1 MIYNLNF
8 CYSFGKSKNLN
19 YVIIL
24 YMEIINITNLMEK
37 HPITKLNKTYNN
49 ILLQK
54 IKNNFTNDEQHL
66 FVGSFYMY
74 LNYDAINDFI
84 IDLDDVYKWLQFSNK
99 ENALRTLK
107 NNFTENEHY
116 KIAKCEE
123 KKDGRGGH
131 NKVTVL
137 MTINTFKSL
146 CFIASTT
153 KAKEIR
159 LYYLKLEKIFHETI
173 NEQEKEFKKEFT
185 NLIQQKEQQILTYE
199 KDNKLNHQNI
209 LLQRF
214 GIAGNLIY
222 IIIVKTFEDGKYV
235 VKIGHSD
242 YGVKARFDEHKTKYE
257 ECLLLEC
264 YLVKQSKKFE
274 TFIHK
279 HELIAPNNY
288 KELKGHETENEL
300 FLIGGNLTLAIVKEV
315 INKNI
320 KTFDEYD
327 PQLEVEKLKIQ
338 ENILKLEIEKLKLLN
353 ANPTLINAF
362 YNNNEIKEIAQKTEN
377 LEKTNSELKEQ
388 IVKIQTKTKTGFNQF
403 NKTLGPKLQKIN
415 PETMQ
420 LIKVYDSIA
429 ECIKENSKLKRSS
442 IAKAITNNTIYQGYR
457 YVFVDRNL
465 DSTKLHNVQETKKT
479 KVQNIGYIA
488 KISADKKEILN
499 VYLDKKTACK
509 ENGYSS
515 DSGLDI
521 AVKNDKISRGFYY
534 ALYETC
540 SEELKKEFIKKNN
553 NREPILYIT
562 GIGKFDEKNNLLQE
576 FTSKVECCRILGIG
590 DKSVKKSIDNNVAY
604 NGHFYKH
611 LETKI
616 KCF

>member
-1 MIYNLNF
+1 
-8 CYSFGKSKNLN
+8 
-19 YVIIL
+19 
-24 YMEIINITNLMEK
+24 MEIINIANLMEK
-37 HPITKLNKTYNN
+37 QPITKLSQSYNN

-54 IKNNFTNDEQHL
+54 IKSNFTNNEQQL
-66 FVGSFYMY
+66 FIGSFYMY

-84 IDLDDVYKWLQFSNK
+84 IDLDDVFKWLDFSSK
-99 ENALRTLK
+99 DHALRTLK

-116 KIAKCEE
+116 KYKNTNE

-137 MTINTFKSL
+137 MSVNTFKSF
-146 CFIASTT
+146 CFVASTQ

-173 NEQEKEFKKEFT
+173 NEQETQFKNEFN
-185 NLIQQKEQQILTYE
+185 NLLLQKDQKILKYE

-214 GIAGNLIY
+214 GTAGNLIY
-222 IIIVKTFEDGKYV
+222 IIIVKTFEDGKYII
-235 VKIGHSD
+235 KIGHSE

-257 ECLLLEC
+257 ECLLLDC

-362 YNNNEIKEIAQKTEN
+362 NNNNEIKEIVQKTEN
-377 LEKTNSELKEQ
+377 IEKTNNELKEQ
-388 IVKIQTKTKTGFNQF
+388 IVKIQTKTTTGFGET
-403 NKTLGPKLQKIN
+403 NKNMGSKLQKIN

-420 LIKVYDSIA
+420 IVKVYESIA
-429 ECIKENSKLKRSS
+429 ECTKENPKLKRSS
-442 IAKAITNNTIYQGYR
+442 IAKAIKDNTIYQGFR
-457 YVFVDRNL
+457 FAFVDRELDATKIHNL
-465 DSTKLHNVQETKKT
+465 QPTKKI

-488 KISADKKEILN
+488 KLSADKKEILN
-499 VYLDKKTACK
+499 VYLDRKTACK
-509 ENGYSS
+509 ENGYAS
-515 DSGLDI
+515 DSALDI
-521 AVKNDKISRGFYY
+521 PVKDNKITRGFYY
-534 ALYETC
+534 TLYDSC
-540 SEELKKEFIKKNN
+540 SEELKKEFVKKNN
-553 NREPILYIT
+553 NKEPILYVT
-562 GIGKFDEKNNLLQE
+562 GIGQYDEKNNLLQE
-576 FTSKVECCRILGIG
+576 FTSKIECCRILGLG
-590 DKSVKKSIDNNVAY
+590 DKTVKKCLETNSFY
-604 NGHFYKH
+604 NGKTYKH
-611 LETKI
+611 LESKI

>member
-1 MIYNLNF
+1 
-8 CYSFGKSKNLN
+8 
-19 YVIIL
+19 
-24 YMEIINITNLMEK
+24 MEK
-37 HPITKLNKTYNN
+37 LNIIKFLEQTPINTLSNKYNN
-49 ILLQK
+49 ILIDKIKKNFTDEQQK
-54 IKNNFTNDEQHL
+54 IFIL
-66 FVGSFYMY
+66 SFYTY
-74 LNYDAINDFI
+74 LNYNKNDYI
-84 IDLDDVYKWLQFSNK
+84 VNLDDIWKWLDFKYKKNAKSLLEINFKNNIDYILVDDENIKNKKGGQNK
-99 ENALRTLK
+99 EIFMLK
-107 NNFTENEHY
+107 I
-116 KIAKCEE
+116 K
-123 KKDGRGGH
+123 
-131 NKVTVL
+131 
-137 MTINTFKSL
+137 TFKLL
-146 CFIASTT
+146 CMKAGTKKANEIHEYFIN
-153 KAKEIR
+153 
-159 LYYLKLEKIFHETI
+159 LEETVQELI
-173 NEQEKEFKKEFT
+173 NEQTKEFMEELNKQINNNTQLQLT
-185 NLIQQKEQQILTYE
+185 NQQLI

-214 GIAGNLIY
+214 GTAGNLIY
-222 IIIVKTFEDGKYV
+222 IIIVKTFEDGKYI

-242 YGVKARFDEHKTKYE
+242 YGVKARFDEHKNKYE
-257 ECLLLEC
+257 ECLLLDC
-264 YLVKQSKKFE
+264 YLVKQSKRFE

-553 NREPILYIT
+553 NKEPILYIT

>member
-1 MIYNLNF
+1 
-8 CYSFGKSKNLN
+8 
-19 YVIIL
+19 
-24 YMEIINITNLMEK
+24 MEIINITNLMEK

-54 IKNNFTNDEQHL
+54 IKNNFTNDEQQL

-107 NNFTENEHY
+107 NNFTHNEHY
-116 KIAKCEE
+116 KYMNSNE

-214 GIAGNLIY
+214 GTAGNLIY
-222 IIIVKTFEDGKYV
+222 IIIVKTFEDGKYII
-235 VKIGHSD
+235 KIGHSD
-242 YGVKARFDEHKTKYE
+242 YGVKARFEEHKNKYE
-257 ECLLLEC
+257 ECLLLDC
-264 YLVKQSKKFE
+264 YLVKQSKRFE

-279 HELIAPNNY
+279 HEMIAPSNY
-288 KELKGHETENEL
+288 KQLKGHETENEL
-300 FLIGGNLTLAIVKEV
+300 FLIGENLTLAIVKEV

-327 PQLEVEKLKIQ
+327 PQLEVDKLKIQ
-338 ENILKLEIEKLKLLN
+338 KEILQLEIEKLKLLN
-353 ANPTLINAF
+353 ANPTLVNAF
-362 YNNNEIKEIAQKTEN
+362 NNNNEIKEIVQKTEN
-377 LEKTNSELKEQ
+377 IEKTNNELKEQ
-388 IVKIQTKTKTGFNQF
+388 IVKIQIKTTTGFGET
-403 NKTLGPKLQKIN
+403 NKNMGSKLQKIN

-429 ECIKENSKLKRSS
+429 ECIKENPKLKRSS
-442 IAKAITNNTIYQGYR
+442 IAKAVKDNTIYQGFR
-457 YVFVDRNL
+457 FVFVDRELDTTKIHNL
-465 DSTKLHNVQETKKT
+465 QPTKKT

-488 KISADKKEILN
+488 KLHVDKKEILN
-499 VYLDKKTACK
+499 VYLDRKTACK
-509 ENGYSS
+509 ENGYAS
-515 DSGLDI
+515 DSALDI
-521 AVKNDKISRGFYY
+521 PVKDSKITRGFYY
-534 ALYETC
+534 ALYDSC
-540 SEELKKEFIKKNN
+540 SEELKKEFVKKNN
-553 NREPILYIT
+553 NKEPVLYLT
-562 GIGKFDEKNNLLQE
+562 GIGQYDEKNNLLQE
-576 FTSKVECCRILGIG
+576 FPSKIECCRILGLG
-590 DKSVKKSIDNNVAY
+590 DRTVKKCLDSNVSY
-604 NGHFYKH
+604 NGKFYKY
-611 LETKI
+611 LDSKI